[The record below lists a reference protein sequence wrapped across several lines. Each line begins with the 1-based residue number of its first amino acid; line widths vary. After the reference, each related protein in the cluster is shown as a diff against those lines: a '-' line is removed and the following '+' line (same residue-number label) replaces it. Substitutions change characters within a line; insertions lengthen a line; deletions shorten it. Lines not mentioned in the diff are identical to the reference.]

1 MTNAIIP
8 PTGSFLTLTVFS
20 RAVPYIWS
28 PSFLWYYRKRD
39 GSRVTKEDLDRA
51 TYVRLI
57 TREKHMNENEDRRI
71 EVVKASFFNHD
82 YI

>member
-1 MTNAIIP
+1 MLQDGGHLDIGLDGSRIEGAIP
-8 PTGSFLTLTVFS
+8 PV
-20 RAVPYIWS
+20 VPQPI
-28 PSFLWYYRKRD
+28 FAIRKRA

-51 TYVRLI
+51 TYIRLI

-71 EVVKASFFNHD
+71 EVVKANFFNHD